1 MKTKLIQ
8 TLLLL
13 VAVSSITGAQAG
25 ESLSDRIKE
34 ICKDPPRPRGP
45 TAVAAVRG

>member
-1 MKTKLIQ
+1 MKTKLTQ

-13 VAVSSITGAQAG
+13 VTVASITGARAD
-25 ESLSDRIKE
+25 ESLSDRVKDFFKE
-34 ICKDPPRPRGP
+34 PRNTHSP